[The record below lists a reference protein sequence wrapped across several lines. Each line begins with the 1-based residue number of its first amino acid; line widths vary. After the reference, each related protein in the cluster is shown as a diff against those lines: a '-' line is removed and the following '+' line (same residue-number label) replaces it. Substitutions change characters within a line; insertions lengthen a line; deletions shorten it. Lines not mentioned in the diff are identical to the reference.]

1 MPHEVG
7 DVAVLMQAGFSKWRA
22 IRAQLSTAG
31 GAMLGTCV
39 ALATGR
45 AEARLLLGF
54 TAGGFIY
61 VRTKIL
67 NIDMYV
73 CLCVCIYHSAYMHIY
88 LSVYLSIYT
97 STCKYLSICLS
108 IYPCMCMC
116 ICLCIY
122 MYISALSSQLPSA
135 PCRGPALR

>member
-1 MPHEVG
+1 MY
-7 DVAVLMQAGFSKWRA
+7 LY

-61 VRTKIL
+61 VSKQEREYVYL
-67 NIDMYV
+67 DVYLACCMYMY
-73 CLCVCIYHSAYMHIY
+73 LY
-88 LSVYLSIYT
+88 LSTGLPIYLSIYP
-97 STCKYLSICLS
+97 STYLPTYLP
-108 IYPCMCMC
+108 IY
-116 ICLCIY
+116 
-122 MYISALSSQLPSA
+122 LPI
-135 PCRGPALR
+135 